1 MESKN
6 VVFYAM
12 YNDDEVLLDGAK
24 RLVAKG
30 VKVADVFSPF
40 PVHGI
45 DKVIG
50 LKESR
55 LGIFSFLYGLF
66 GLTLALV
73 GIHYFMIH
81 DWPMNIGGK
90 PSFSFTENLLAFVP
104 ISFEMTV
111 LFAAHAM
118 AITYLLA
125 NKTLPGMPAGN
136 PDPRTTDDHFV
147 IELRLNE
154 NAKFTEKE
162 LEAMLMETGI
172 VELDQKNIK

>member
-1 MESKN
+1 MGSN

-12 YNDDEVLLDGAK
+12 YNDDDVLKDGAK
-24 RLVAKG
+24 KLVAKG

-40 PVHGI
+40 PIHGLDPI
-45 DKVIG
+45 IG
-50 LKESR
+50 LKETR
-55 LGIFSFLYGLF
+55 LGIMSFIYGLT
-66 GLTLALV
+66 GLALALIGMRYMMV
-73 GIHYFMIH
+73 T

-90 PSFSFTENLLAFVP
+90 PNFSFLENMLAFVP
-104 ISFEMTV
+104 IGFELTV

-125 NKTLPGMPAGN
+125 NKTIPGMPAEN
-136 PDPRTTDDHFV
+136 PDPRTTDDRFV
-147 IELRLNE
+147 MELRLND

-162 LEAMLMETGI
+162 LEDMLMETGI